1 MNNNQKEKTQS
12 RYQIAFNDLISEEPT
27 AYMQSLY
34 DSSNYTKHYDFC
46 RDYCPFDNC
55 LYNCFASLEED
66 LEQEKLSG

>member
-1 MNNNQKEKTQS
+1 
-12 RYQIAFNDLISEEPT
+12 
-27 AYMQSLY
+27 MQSLY

-66 LEQEKLSG
+66 LEQEKLSGWGDADRKYREWKDEQPY